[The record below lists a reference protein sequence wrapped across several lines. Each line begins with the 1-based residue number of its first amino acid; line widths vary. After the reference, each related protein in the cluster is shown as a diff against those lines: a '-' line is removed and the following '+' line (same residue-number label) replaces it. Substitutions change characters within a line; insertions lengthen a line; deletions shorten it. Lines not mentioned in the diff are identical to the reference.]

1 MEAATEFVVR
11 IASFATV
18 FVVMLVWERAVPA
31 RRVARKWSARS
42 TGNMLL
48 MGINT
53 ALLRL
58 LMPLSLVGIAIV
70 VEREQFG
77 VLHQLS
83 IPMWSKI
90 VGTVLVLDLA
100 VYAQHVAMHKI
111 PLLWRIHLVHHADPE
126 FDVTTGV
133 RFHTLEILVSAMY
146 KAAIVALLGLPAVG
160 VLVFEV
166 LLNATSMF
174 THGNVHLPSRAERVV
189 RACFVTPDMH
199 RVHHSTIPD
208 ETNSNFGFNVSWW
221 DRFFRT
227 YRDQP
232 IRGHSEMQIGLSNE
246 REERHVARLTGIL
259 LLPFTASRK

>member
-1 MEAATEFVVR
+1 MEASTEFVVR
-11 IASFATV
+11 ITGFATV
-18 FVVMLVWERAVPA
+18 FIVMLVWEQAVPA
-31 RRVARKWSARS
+31 RQVARKWSARS

-58 LMPLSLVGIAIV
+58 LMPLSLVGIAIA
-70 VEREQFG
+70 VEQANFG
-77 VLHQLS
+77 VLHRLS
-83 IPMWSKI
+83 IPMWI
-90 VGTVLVLDLA
+90 RVAGTVIVLDLA
-100 VYAQHVAMHKI
+100 VYAQHFAMHKV
-111 PLLWRIHLVHHADPE
+111 PVLWRMHLVHHADLE

-174 THGNVHLPSRAERVV
+174 THGNVRLPSRAERVV

-199 RVHHSTIPD
+199 RVHHSTVPE

-221 DRFFRT
+221 DRLFRT

-232 IRGHSEMQIGLSNE
+232 ILGHAEMRIGLSDDRDE
-246 REERHVARLTGIL
+246 RQVARLTGML
-259 LLPFTASRK
+259 LLPLTASRK